1 MAASLVPRRDS
12 QIDLGSQSAL
22 FKAVDATAASASV
35 ATADTLT
42 LTVQTSAPEAAL
54 TVAGSLAFA
63 DGKAWSPDGYV
74 GYAHPVLYNGA
85 KWENV
90 GDASGLTLLGPA
102 APTVNSFVASTSLL
116 SWSEPM
122 SLEGVARYIVEIADT
137 SNVTDP
143 LSQEYPPQALTA
155 AATTLSTAAYGNGDY
170 TVSATS
176 ERLPAANNASY
187 DRSAFYL
194 FNKQPG
200 NSATYALNQNVWQ
213 TIAAP
218 PQSVSLQMPA
228 TIMLTSYDLR
238 LANRQDPTQMQEVEQ
253 APTAW
258 TVDAWTGSDWTTV
271 DRRAS
276 VVWSY
281 PGQVQAFS
289 VPYRWDNWF
298 TKYRLSVSSV
308 NATAY
313 GNANTVSMEYPP
325 ASLAENG
332 IASTDLLTYDTQLA
346 NVAYGFGAYQVKSS
360 SKISGTNNSVMAAFN
375 KTLIGQYDAWIS
387 GGFYNAAG
395 DTTSTELTEGYAG
408 EWIQI
413 VMPVAVKVT
422 TLALSNRNYAA
433 ALRSIKRFRL
443 YASND
448 GVNWDLV
455 CDKNTDQAQWANS
468 ETRNFAVTSAT
479 TYTTYRLVI
488 NAMYWQTSS
497 TVYVAVVGEMRLFDD
512 NAVASENRVMLSEW
526 RLYGASNQPYYTN
539 TNATSL
545 TLGSSIYPSTSNVL
559 VRVAAVSGNGVQG
572 AFSPPFMATR
582 TNVTTIPTMPTISYN
597 PGDMYGIRTKWESF
611 VTDERTSI
619 PPYLAGNTL
628 AAWMTN
634 LENQGVTV
642 VEINLD
648 PQNSLGNTSIT
659 PLVTN
664 ADIKKYMT
672 QYYLPV
678 AQQDATFMDYMKTR
692 IANYS
697 YTRTQ
702 RDTVQLDFLERLEA
716 LRVAG
721 QIAGTAQFLIHQRLW
736 FEPLRLA
743 NIDPSIDA
751 YQNYGTASAIATK
764 KTQFIDDM
772 VTFINAAI
780 ARGLDK
786 WIVGVRLGE
795 HSNPYMDQILPILL
809 DLAKGINNATGG
821 WLNKKVFMSNGGGWG
836 AQYLNLQSYLSAY
849 TPTPTAFFSQMN
861 NHTRYFAFCYKWM
874 VGNGYLGGVGN
885 YMAASA
891 NPQTPTVLYNKNS
904 SADWVSFLGSNL
916 GFNNLTT
923 FIKENTVAYPS
934 MTHVIFVGDSSDSV
948 YQMVNNN
955 TMALDA
961 SLTAVKT
968 LFQNGQASMPQGGG
982 TKAFL
987 GRIFPNG
994 YTPAKDTTFDTGR
1007 ALLYGTNSVSTR
1019 TVQLWN
1025 NWPY

>member
-1 MAASLVPRRDS
+1 MAASLVPQRDS
-12 QIDLGSQSAL
+12 QIDLGAQSTL
-22 FKAVDATAASASV
+22 FKAVDATAASASF

-42 LTVQTSAPEAAL
+42 LTVQTAAPEAAL

-116 SWSEPM
+116 SWTEPA
-122 SLEGVARYIVEIADT
+122 SLDGIASYVVEIADS
-137 SNVTDP
+137 SNVSEP
-143 LSQEYPPQALTA
+143 LSREYPPQALTA
-155 AATTLSTAAYGNGDY
+155 ATTTLSTAAYGNGDY

-176 ERLPAANNASY
+176 EKLPSGNNTSY

-200 NSATYALNQNVWQ
+200 DSATYALNQNVWQ
-213 TIAAP
+213 TVDAP
-218 PQSVSLQMPA
+218 PQSVSLQLPA
-228 TIMLTSYDLR
+228 TIILTSYDLR

-253 APTAW
+253 APTDW

-271 DRRAS
+271 DQRAS
-276 VVWSY
+276 VAWSY
-281 PGQVQAFS
+281 PGQVQTFS

-325 ASLAENG
+325 ASLADKG
-332 IASTDLLTYDTQLA
+332 IASTDMLTYDSQLA
-346 NVAYGFGAYQVKSS
+346 NVPYGFGPYQVKSS
-360 SKISGTNNSVMAAFN
+360 SKYSTGNTVMTAFN
-375 KTLIGQYDAWIS
+375 KTLIGQFDSWIS
-387 GGFYNAAG
+387 RAAYNAAG
-395 DTTSTELTEGYAG
+395 DTNTTELTAGYAG

-422 TLALSNRNYAA
+422 TLALSNRNYETS
-433 ALRSIKRFRL
+433 LRSIKRFRL
-443 YASND
+443 YATND

-455 CDKNTDQAQWANS
+455 CDKNTNQAQWANG
-468 ETRNFAVTSAT
+468 ETRNFAVASAT

-488 NAMYWQTSS
+488 NAMYWQTA
-497 TVYVAVVGEMRLFDD
+497 TTIYVAVVGEMRLFDD

-526 RLYGASNQPYYTN
+526 RLYGASTQPYYTN

-545 TLGSSIYPSTSNVL
+545 TLGSSIYPSTSNVV

-572 AFSPPFMATR
+572 PYSPPFMATR
-582 TNVTTIPTMPTISYN
+582 TNVTTIPVMPTISYN
-597 PGDMYGIRTKWESF
+597 PGDMYGIRTKWESA

-628 AAWMTN
+628 ASWMSN
-634 LENQGVTV
+634 LEARGVTV

-659 PLVTN
+659 PLVTS

-697 YTRTQ
+697 YTRAQ

-721 QIAGTAQFLIHQRLW
+721 QIAGTAQFIIHQRLW
-736 FEPLRLA
+736 FSPVQSPS
-743 NIDPSIDA
+743 NDPSIAA
-751 YQNYGTASAIATK
+751 YQIYGTASAIDTK
-764 KTQFIDDM
+764 KAEFIDDM
-772 VTFINAAI
+772 SAFVNAAI

-786 WIVGVRLGE
+786 WIVGIRLGE
-795 HSNPYMDQILPILL
+795 HNNPYMDQILPILL
-809 DLAKGINNATGG
+809 DLAKGINTATNG

-849 TPTPTAFFSQMN
+849 TPTPTPFFSKMSN
-861 NHTRYFAFCYKWM
+861 YTRYFAFCYKWM
-874 VGNGYLGGVGN
+874 VGHNYLKGIGD

-891 NPQTPTVLYNKNS
+891 NPNTPTVLYNKNS
-904 SADWVSFLGSNL
+904 ASDWVSFLGSNL

-923 FIKENTVAYPS
+923 LIKENVGAYPS
-934 MTHVIFVGDSSDSV
+934 MAHVIFVGDSSDSV

-968 LFQNGQASMPQGGG
+968 LFQSGQAAVPTS
-982 TKAFL
+982 KAYL
-987 GRIFPNG
+987 GRLFPNG
-994 YTPAKDTTFDTGR
+994 YTPARDTTFDTGR